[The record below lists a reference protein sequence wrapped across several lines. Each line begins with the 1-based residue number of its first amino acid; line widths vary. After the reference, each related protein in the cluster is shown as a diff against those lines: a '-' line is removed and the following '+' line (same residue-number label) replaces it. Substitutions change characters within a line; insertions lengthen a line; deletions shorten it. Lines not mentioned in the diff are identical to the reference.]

1 MVEIKIKTKIDAPVE
16 KVWCIIS
23 RIDDDYKFWNLTKSI
38 RNISKDRNEIIREV
52 RFGKTDRCY
61 QRILLFPKDG
71 INTHWTKGVITGT
84 KDIILTDLNS
94 ITLLEVQIDYT
105 ISGPARL
112 FPGRMHEEL
121 QIEAEIAVD
130 LIKEKAEGKPHTI
143 PMVERKSW
151 ADLIHE

>member
-1 MVEIKIKTKIDAPVE
+1 M
-16 KVWCIIS
+16 
-23 RIDDDYKFWNLTKSI
+23 
-38 RNISKDRNEIIREV
+38 
-52 RFGKTDRCY
+52 
-61 QRILLFPKDG
+61 FPKDG
-71 INTHWTKGVITGT
+71 INTHWIKGVITGT

-94 ITLLEVQIDYT
+94 IILLEVQIDYT